1 MKNSNSRQ
9 VFIQTVFVIPIPCF
23 PIIVLNVCATF
34 TLSIYLLSNSP
45 ILNRCTRLCWLEIHK
60 KSNGMCRKC
69 TAQATWL
76 IHTPNK
82 QARFEKKY
90 SKWCDFFVAILF
102 SHSIEIR
109 HLKGVIFDH
118 PILTYYFNSSL
129 FFVQNQKY
137 QVMLL
142 AVSFPKICKIIAP
155 K

>member
-82 QARFEKKY
+82 QARFKKKY
-90 SKWCDFFVAILF
+90 SKWFFCCYFILSLHRNQTF
-102 SHSIEIR
+102 EGCHFRSSYSNILLQLESFFCTKSKIPSHVISSIISKN
-109 HLKGVIFDH
+109 L
-118 PILTYYFNSSL
+118 
-129 FFVQNQKY
+129 
-137 QVMLL
+137 
-142 AVSFPKICKIIAP
+142 
-155 K
+155 